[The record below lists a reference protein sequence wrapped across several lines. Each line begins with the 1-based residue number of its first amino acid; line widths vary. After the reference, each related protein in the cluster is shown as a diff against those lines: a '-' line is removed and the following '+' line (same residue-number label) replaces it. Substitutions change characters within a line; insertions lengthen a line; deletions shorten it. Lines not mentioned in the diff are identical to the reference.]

1 MEQSPSREASSS
13 STSQEIPRI
22 LLSPKV
28 SLQHSQDPFT
38 YPILSQINPVHI
50 SPTHF
55 LKIHFN
61 IILPPKTGSS
71 KCSFS
76 LRFPHQNPVCTSP
89 ICAKTFT
96 VYAIKKSLFN
106 CPSGQR
112 VWNWGFSRT
121 RPTFKQSLVSYYR
134 LHFPLFCGA
143 SSSRKFQNISPRLY
157 QTTCVNHPADLN
169 IQKYF
174 SFKKSTNHASKRMLV
189 RLIKGHSSAVEKIPF
204 GGFR

>member
-61 IILPPKTGSS
+61 IIIPSTPRSS
-71 KCSFS
+71 KCYPSLRHPPKPCMHRSSPHTGHMPRGIDHGRPQRRYLILHCVTSYTTLVFKQLSNTPIFKVVICRWSKFSFS
-76 LRFPHQNPVCTSP
+76 
-89 ICAKTFT
+89 
-96 VYAIKKSLFN
+96 
-106 CPSGQR
+106 
-112 VWNWGFSRT
+112 
-121 RPTFKQSLVSYYR
+121 
-134 LHFPLFCGA
+134 
-143 SSSRKFQNISPRLY
+143 
-157 QTTCVNHPADLN
+157 
-169 IQKYF
+169 
-174 SFKKSTNHASKRMLV
+174 SKVLTKNTA
-189 RLIKGHSSAVEKIPF
+189 LL
-204 GGFR
+204 